1 MCVLVFGFAGVVL
14 HVGRW
19 VVLVVFLLWV
29 VLFGVGCLPALCG
42 FCGLLQYSSF
52 VLVLRVSW
60 FLGWFVFGGLVG
72 LVLVGVVLF
81 WFGLVWFDCRLVGVF
96 G

>member
-1 MCVLVFGFAGVVL
+1 MLECGVCVLVFGFAGVVL

-19 VVLVVFLLWV
+19 VALVVFLFWV

-52 VLVLRVSW
+52 VLVLRASW

-72 LVLVGVVLF
+72 LVLVGVMLF
-81 WFGLVWFDCRLVGVF
+81 WFGLV
-96 G
+96 